1 MFHRK
6 IMSSILSNVSNMSN
20 VSNVSKKPYPVY
32 RMGYNPDIVEQK
44 YKEKVICV
52 KDYSNIYYKFVKI
65 SYTN

>member
-6 IMSSILSNVSNMSN
+6 IVSSILSNVSN